1 MAINTSIWGGNP
13 FVIWGKDPTNTS
25 YYKNGTVIT
34 SYSGFI
40 GSHKSIPES
49 TLRGTYSD
57 TIIDLGTAIHDGVIP
72 QNTLLDTSWAMWGI
86 GINSPM
92 CHPYII
98 IPQKEG
104 TSRKYTLYD
113 GFYDYTE
120 KTHLPLVFQYNV
132 GSGNTSHYSPT
143 TLRIDSIQGA
153 NAETNY
159 TGLRPLINF
168 DYKGLAGII
177 NIIACGDNS
186 GKPDLDD
193 FYYNDMNTY
202 FNINGDGNNDYSDWP
217 WIVGVYIS
225 FGIGN
230 GYEGNYLYE
239 DNHTQFPNIFANNN
253 DNKFGDV
260 NAIPGTLSAGLIH
273 TFTDGNGDYSSII
286 GGTPTNG
293 IQVAGVI
300 NAGNSDDDRYISF
313 ETQTIA
319 GEDNEYLQ
327 TYYYEHQRSLCIVP
341 AGWKMFEAYRDSD
354 VTKVIP
360 AKRYNKYYNTD
371 GTSTTVTKAACIQHI
386 MELASWVGTWE
397 SARYYVLNS
406 QGKYSGQYE
415 SDLSSPTIIEGQTG
429 NICPALNQVIMPKF
443 NSSGITIGEFEYATT
458 PQKAWNADAQALENW
473 RWKYDPRTASGYTPD
488 TPPEPPAPDPDPQG
502 EGDGGATVGDSG
514 DLTTGWN
521 SGSYEAGVNYF
532 CLTQIEVQSLIGKI
546 NNAVNAI
553 YSQYI
558 TDNPDGTL
566 TPRDL
571 QSVDFGGSNPFDYVS
586 SMVYIDAILPHTATD
601 VIKLGRYTIPDQSFS
616 KYTGYQYGQYYDL
629 GSATIQ
635 PTFNDFRDYNPYTT
649 IELIVPYC
657 GTVELDPALF
667 YGHTLSIKMN
677 IDIATG
683 ACNALVYRDNLV
695 VHSLDGVIG
704 VTIPIMGMRMGDYQ
718 NTIASLATQRA
729 SNNLAGSILKQSF
742 EQNMQAIADSGYFGM
757 LSNIAGIA
765 GAMGAP
771 SRTLGNYGSLQ
782 FADANTGNMIGAG
795 IGAVRSGF
803 DTWNSMKIGA
813 IDYAGQ
819 AGQNQI
825 HGRMLDYQ
833 IAHTAPTPQQLGT
846 ASPNNALAHEHDCRI
861 LIKRCVLDKTSYDT
875 FGSIK
880 GYACN
885 RTDTLGTF
893 TGFTK
898 CANVKLNIA
907 GATQTEQ
914 LMINQLLTS
923 GVYL

>member
-1 MAINTSIWGGNP
+1 MAINTSIWGSNP
-13 FVIWGKDPTNTS
+13 FVIWGKDPTNTA
-25 YYKNGTVIT
+25 YYKNGTAIT
-34 SYSGFI
+34 NYSGFI

-104 TSRKYTLYD
+104 STRKYTLYD

-239 DNHTQFPNIFANNN
+239 DNHTDFPSIFANNN
-253 DNKFGDV
+253 DNKFGEV
-260 NAIPGTLSAGLIH
+260 NAVPGTLSAGLIH

-300 NAGNSDDDRYISF
+300 NAGSGDSDRYISF

-360 AKRYNKYYNTD
+360 AKRYNKYYNVD
-371 GTSTTVTKAACIQHI
+371 GTTTTVTKAACIQHI

-406 QGKYSGQYE
+406 QGEYSGQYE
-415 SDLSSPTIIEGQTG
+415 SDLSSSAVIIGQTG
-429 NICPALNQVIMPKF
+429 NICPALNNVIMPKF
-443 NSSGITIGEFEYATT
+443 NSSGITTGEFEYATT
-458 PQKAWNADAQALENW
+458 PQKAWNVDAQALDNW
-473 RWKYDPRTASGYTPD
+473 RWKYDPRTASGYVPD
-488 TPPEPPAPDPDPQG
+488 TPPEPPTPDPDPQG

-514 DLTTGWN
+514 DLTTQLN
-521 SGSYEAGVNYF
+521 SGAIATGVKYYVPSGLD
-532 CLTQIEVQSLIGKI
+532 LTLFISTI
-546 NNAVNAI
+546 NDSINAI
-553 YSQYI
+553 YNQYMI
-558 TDNPDGTL
+558 DNPDGTL
-566 TPRDL
+566 NPRDL
-571 QSVDFGGSNPFDYVS
+571 QSVDFGGVNPFDYIS
-586 SMVYIDAILPHTATD
+586 SLLYFPITFSTGTSES
-601 VIKLGRYTIPDQSFS
+601 IKLGNYTLPSITLPKFNG
-616 KYTGYQYGQYYDL
+616 YTYGQLYDL
-629 GSATIQ
+629 GSVTIQ
-635 PTFNDFRDYNPYTT
+635 PTFNDFRDYPPYTT
-649 IELIVPYC
+649 IELIIPFC

-667 YGHTLSIKMN
+667 YGHTLSVKMN
-677 IDIATG
+677 VDIATG
-683 ACNALVYRDNLV
+683 ACNALIFRDTLV
-695 VHSLDGVIG
+695 VECMDGVCALN
-704 VTIPIMGMRMGDYQ
+704 IPIMGYRMGDYQ
-718 NTIASLATQRA
+718 NTIVSLVAQKEFLDNAQYWQPGFATQNIENTA
-729 SNNLAGSILKQSF
+729 Y
-742 EQNMQAIADSGYFGM
+742 SGMGGM
-757 LSNIAGIA
+757 LK
-765 GAMGAP
+765 GAAV
-771 SRTLGNYGSLQ
+771 
-782 FADANTGNMIGAG
+782 GAG
-795 IGAVRSGF
+795 IGAAAGSAVPVIG
-803 DTWNSMKIGA
+803 TGLGAAAGA
-813 IDYAGQ
+813 IAGAIPSAVGAIRQADRIYGETQYAQ
-819 AGQNQI
+819 EDRNIQDKWLN
-825 HGRMLDYQ
+825 YQ
-833 IAHTAPTPQQLGT
+833 IYHTAPQPQHIGT
-846 ASPNNALAHEHDCRI
+846 ASPNNGLAMERKCRL
-861 LIKRCVLDKTSYDT
+861 LIKRCVLDKTAYDT
-875 FGSIK
+875 FGSIR

-885 RTDTLGTF
+885 RTNTLSSF

-898 CANVKLNIA
+898 CGNVKLNIA
-907 GATQTEQ
+907 GATQIETN
-914 LMINQLLTS
+914 MISQLLTS